1 MYLLPSFGNNCRFG
15 QPNCTRNAKKL
26 CPKNGGSS
34 TIVVVIQT
42 RQPWS
47 VLNRCHL
54 YLHILYMMLL
64 ISTIIV
70 TRSRAAPLLS
80 WIEVQK
86 TRVQGET
93 CAITVYNLCVRAYAR
108 PIRKREECFCVRAR
122 MQSNPLYLA
131 ETTVTIKVEEKMDFV
146 RFSPAGCA
154 TLHLLLPHLEVRAQ
168 LNLNHWILDT
178 YIIPSAVRPERRCA
192 SSGSVPTPFS
202 LYPTPLPDRCPLH
215 SRSTPWLRCSS
226 GRSDLARA
234 RFPRRQTTAAARPW
248 PRTWLTET
256 VKMAGGM
263 LDDGTRHNKSG
274 AHGRR
279 GAISV

>member
-146 RFSPAGCA
+146 RFSPRGLCYVTPTITSSGGKSSIESKPLNFRYIHYPFRSPPGTALRVFRIGA
-154 TLHLLLPHLEVRAQ
+154 HSILALPHA
-168 LNLNHWILDT
+168 
-178 YIIPSAVRPERRCA
+178 A
-192 SSGSVPTPFS
+192 SGSVPAPFS
-202 LYPTPLPDRCPLH
+202 LYPMATM
-215 SRSTPWLRCSS
+215 
-226 GRSDLARA
+226 
-234 RFPRRQTTAAARPW
+234 QQRP
-248 PRTWLTET
+248 
-256 VKMAGGM
+256 
-263 LDDGTRHNKSG
+263 
-274 AHGRR
+274 
-279 GAISV
+279 